1 MSQTARQGHIP
12 HLVRTLFSLVLAL
25 LLVGAPLSP
34 TFAYAEADNAA
45 ANPGVT
51 NTGVQGEEV
60 FSQEEEDEPELA
72 TPEQEQEIIVR
83 SGMSLRS
90 KRAIF
95 DYFSSYRDAPF
106 LEPATTFN
114 FELAQMS
121 ITMATCANRPIPVDS
136 AVTLKPDEHLVQ
148 YLADC
153 GFTDIRSDD
162 YDKTPSV
169 YTVATAMGSKVVKD
183 ENGEPFTL
191 LAVGI
196 CGGNYKKE
204 WLSNMTVGT
213 GVRHQGFNSA
223 ANSVTDRIFGYL
235 GSHHITGRVK
245 IWLVGFSRAAAVCN
259 LTAANLVDCG
269 VFGED
274 NVFAY
279 CFATPR
285 TTKDFADKSYENI
298 FNIVGPSDP
307 IPQVAF
313 PSWGYGRYGTTLY
326 LPGEEYDSDFSPL
339 YGDVQYGFTHIFE
352 SETYYN
358 SKINLCLRLFLGMN
372 EQLFPTSEDYDY
384 SAQENLL
391 SLLGD
396 KSVQNVLRVLRA
408 ATIRNSPIPTDTS
421 ELEDQIIEFVGGIA
435 LDLVNNNKF
444 LESGVNPGSV
454 TSRIFHEHIEDLY
467 LMWMYSQP
475 STGDLFKG
483 PDSFTYLL
491 ALGDSDLTV
500 EDASTGEPLYLAEV
514 GADFEQLDAAK
525 ERGLKLVVD
534 LYRGRPETGP
544 VVVLALPQ
552 DVDYRVKWKA
562 TRDGEMRFIAIP
574 CTTVCAPF
582 YEGYQTI
589 QSVKQG
595 DEGIAYETQENRM
608 VIPAPGTS
616 PKQFAA
622 SEITDLLGLCY
633 IKGGWRV
640 GIMQSILSVCLALI
654 LLRAIV
660 ATINRW
666 GSDEFWQLRFV
677 FSSIAMLCLV
687 ECEVC
692 YWLFASKPQLG
703 LYWKLGADAAV
714 LSYCFCCKRP
724 GSKNFLQLF
733 LTLATCVAG
742 DIVSEI
748 WFLPGA
754 WINAIAHALFIRLFL
769 ENSRMPKPTWAW
781 WFLLSITGVVAGD
794 YVTGSYSDPV
804 VHCVRLFTPLV
815 LLMSMSGM
823 RQKGNLRAGAT
834 LFVLADCLLGY
845 YFLHQEY
852 PYVHIASVVVY
863 YLSLMVFSRSLIDE
877 EVFIAKEGNAGLLR
891 SLWESLTG
899 GKRYRDDEIAETA
912 QGIDDVL
919 MG

>member
-1 MSQTARQGHIP
+1 MSQTARLRHI
-12 HLVRTLFSLVLAL
+12 LRFVRAAFSLVLVL

-34 TFAYAEADNAA
+34 TFAFAETVDTTDM
-45 ANPGVT
+45 PGVT
-51 NTGVQGEEV
+51 DRGARGETV
-60 FSQEEEDEPELA
+60 FSQEEESEPELA
-72 TPEQEQEIIVR
+72 TPKQEQEIIVR

-90 KRAIF
+90 KQAIF

-213 GVRHQGFNSA
+213 GIRHQGFASA

-235 GSHHITGRVK
+235 GTHHITGRVK

-259 LTAANLVDCG
+259 LTAANLVDCEA
-269 VFGED
+269 FGKD

-285 TTKDFADKSYENI
+285 TTKDFANKSYENI

-313 PSWGYGRYGTTLY
+313 SSWGFGRYGTTLY

-339 YGDVQYGFTHIFE
+339 YSDVQDGFTHIFE

-372 EQLFPTSEDYDY
+372 EQLFSTSSDYDY
-384 SAQENLL
+384 GAQENLL

-396 KSVQNVLRVLRA
+396 KSPQNILRVMRR
-408 ATIRNSPIPTDTS
+408 ATIRNSPIPTETS

-435 LDLVNNNKF
+435 LDLVYDNEY
-444 LESGVNPGSV
+444 LESEVNPGSV
-454 TSRIFHEHIEDLY
+454 TSRICHEHIEDLY

-475 STGDLFKG
+475 TTSDLFKG

-491 ALGDSDLTV
+491 ALGDPDLTV

-525 ERGLKLVVD
+525 ERELKLVVD

-544 VVVLALPQ
+544 VVVLALPH
-552 DVDYRVKWKA
+552 DANYRVKWKA
-562 TRDGEMRFIAIP
+562 TRDGEVRFIAIP
-574 CTTVCAPF
+574 CTTVCAPS
-582 YEGYQTI
+582 YAGYQTVQI
-589 QSVKQG
+589 VKQG
-595 DEGIAYETQENRM
+595 DEGVAYEVQEKRM
-608 VIPAPGTS
+608 VIPAPATY

-622 SEITDLLGLCY
+622 SEISDLLGFCY

-640 GIMQSILSVCLALI
+640 GIMQSILSLCLALI

-677 FSSIAMLCLV
+677 FSSIAMICLV
-687 ECEVC
+687 ECEIC

-714 LSYCFCCKRP
+714 LAYCFCCRRP
-724 GSKNFLQLF
+724 GSKDFLQLF
-733 LTLATCVAG
+733 LTLAVCLAG

-769 ENSRMPKPTWAW
+769 KNSRMPKPTWVW
-781 WFLLSITGVVAGD
+781 WFLLSIIGAVASLS
-794 YVTGSYSDPV
+794 VTSSYSDSV
-804 VHCVRLFTPLV
+804 VRCVCLFTPLV
-815 LLMSMSGM
+815 LLLFMSGM
-823 RQKGNLRAGAT
+823 RQKGNLRAGAI

-845 YFLHQEY
+845 YLLHQEY

-863 YLSLMVFSRSLIDE
+863 YLSLMGFSRSLIDE
-877 EVFIAKEGNAGLLR
+877 EVFVAKEGDVGLLR
-891 SLWESLTG
+891 SLWENLTG
-899 GKRYRDDEIAETA
+899 GKRHRGDEIAETA